1 MAGINAV
8 KMLAQAGMARTLADS
23 PKLDSA
29 TVGDTG
35 RGGPLSGPLVA
46 GTGNQ
51 APFAEQLNSLLTDV
65 NGLQQQA
72 ASLAEGLARGSVTD
86 LHQVMLAQEEASVAF
101 KLVAEMRNKLVQAYQ
116 EVLRMP
122 V

>member
-8 KMLAQAGMARTLADS
+8 MRLAQGSMARTLADA
-23 PKLDSA
+23 PKLDSSVVDDA
-29 TVGDTG
+29 G
-35 RGGPLSGPLVA
+35 RNGPLAGAQVA
-46 GTGNQ
+46 GAPGQT
-51 APFAEQLNSLLTDV
+51 PFAAELSSLLTDV

-72 ASLAEGLARGSVTD
+72 ATLAEGLARGSVTD